1 MQVDGIWRM
10 IDEEELRTIVFDTS
24 IKLRGLYDQVYKK
37 LQVSRKDF
45 TLKLSYLPISKQ
57 IKWPIEL
64 NNDDDVDA
72 FMLGQTDQKIA
83 TIIAKI
89 LQVSKEDEDN
99 VNEERVKRIVLFLI
113 MTKCIYGMICF
124 WIDLT

>member
-64 NNDDDVDA
+64 NNDDDVYA
-72 FMLGQTDQKIA
+72 FMLGQTD
-83 TIIAKI
+83 
-89 LQVSKEDEDN
+89 
-99 VNEERVKRIVLFLI
+99 
-113 MTKCIYGMICF
+113 
-124 WIDLT
+124 